1 MSTTV
6 VPINPRHWQEML
18 WEDQTLWD
26 DHMPAL
32 VLAELDERVWNV
44 MDRQDPHEQTLLLAL
59 KHGYTEAL
67 EGYVAN
73 LEASDREMAKP
84 RPGKREAWVFD
95 FPMESILQHPEDAI
109 ATAIVPRVEVEPEPE
124 PETVEQPVVPVGRKL
139 RKKHGTRR

>member
-1 MSTTV
+1 MTATV

-18 WEDQTLWD
+18 WEDQSLWD
-26 DHMPAL
+26 GLGAL

-44 MDRQDPHEQTLLLAL
+44 MDRQNQHEQTMLLAL

-84 RPGKREAWVFD
+84 PPGKRQAWVFD
-95 FPMESILQHPEDAI
+95 FPMESLLANPEDAI
-109 ATAIVPRVEVEPEPE
+109 ATAIVPRVEVQREREL
-124 PETVEQPVVPVGRKL
+124 ETVEQPVVPATRRF